1 MKIIKLYL
9 LTESIL
15 SHSHF
20 KIIQHFTMN
29 FILKI
34 KLSFIRK
41 FYKTRNKEIT
51 NIVNSISKAKQ
62 LYKSLIIQAH
72 PDKHPDKKELAQK
85 ITSLINENRYNYDAL
100 VKLKNTIER
109 EL

>member
-1 MKIIKLYL
+1 
-9 LTESIL
+9 
-15 SHSHF
+15 
-20 KIIQHFTMN
+20 MN

-100 VKLKNTIER
+100 VELKNTIEK

>member
-1 MKIIKLYL
+1 MAEYL
-9 LTESIL
+9 L
-15 SHSHF
+15 
-20 KIIQHFTMN
+20 
-29 FILKI
+29 
-34 KLSFIRK
+34 RK

>member
-1 MKIIKLYL
+1 MLNGYPP
-9 LTESIL
+9 EYA
-15 SHSHF
+15 
-20 KIIQHFTMN
+20 
-29 FILKI
+29 LKI

-41 FYKTRNKEIT
+41 FYKTKNKEIT

-100 VKLKNTIER
+100 VELKNTIEK